1 MPFDV
6 KIKAVTL
13 TQLCKSRLRVR
24 RWREQVKRGGSDR
37 VKYMIIT
44 LIGSRK
50 QEQTSSTLPLGNF
63 NCGWLQHLFNLQ

>member
-13 TQLCKSRLRVR
+13 TQLRTSRLQVR

-37 VKYMIIT
+37 VKYNIIT
-44 LIGSRK
+44 LIGSHK
-50 QEQTSSTLPLGNF
+50 QEQTNSTLPLGNY
-63 NCGWLQHLFNLQ
+63 NCG